1 MNQLKLFQIDN
12 LQARPPLRYP
22 GSKYGA
28 LKIIQKYLPKTNISD
43 YCEPFFGS
51 GAFYFKL
58 IESDAKIILND
69 YDKNLINFYQIIK
82 DKKNIDKFC
91 KIVSKFK
98 PSKKNFDKIKT
109 KLFSN
114 NFDKAVQYF
123 IINRTAYS
131 GIMNK
136 PNWGYHPERS
146 VQPHKWSERIKQAN
160 AKLINSKLYSKDFR
174 IFFSKFKLSKKTFLF
189 IDPPYY
195 SADQKRAYFKS
206 FTKNDHADL
215 CQILKNTKN
224 KFLLTYDNVDEV
236 KKLYNWANLYPT
248 SWRYHTANSNKAT
261 RKKGNEIIITN
272 Y

>member
-1 MNQLKLFQIDN
+1 MKQLKLFKTDN
-12 LQARPPLRYP
+12 LQIRPPLRYP

-28 LKIIQKYLPKTNISD
+28 LKIINKYLPKTNILD

-58 IESDAKIILND
+58 VNPDAKIIIND
-69 YDKNLINFYQIIK
+69 FDKNLINFYEIIK
-82 DKKNIDKFC
+82 EKKNINKFC
-91 KIVSKFK
+91 NIVSKFK
-98 PSKKNFDKIKT
+98 PSKKNFEQIKNKI
-109 KLFSN
+109 FSN

-146 VQPHKWSERIKQAN
+146 VQPEKWSERIKLA
-160 AKLINSKLYSKDFR
+160 NSKLLNAKIYSMDFR
-174 IFFSKFKLSKKTFLF
+174 SFFSEVKLTKDTFLF
-189 IDPPYY
+189 VDPPYH
-195 SADQKRAYFKS
+195 SADQKRAYLKS
-206 FTKNDHADL
+206 FTNNDHVDL
-215 CQILKNTKN
+215 SKILKKTKN
-224 KFLLTYDNVDEV
+224 KFLLTYDNVDEI

-248 SWRYHTANSNKAT
+248 TWRYHTANSNQAT
-261 RKKGNEIIITN
+261 RKKGKELIITN

>member
-1 MNQLKLFQIDN
+1 MKQLDLFQIDN
-12 LQARPPLRYP
+12 LQMRPPLRYP

-28 LKIIQKYLPKTNISD
+28 LKIINKYLPKTNISD

-51 GAFYFKL
+51 GAFYFKNVK
-58 IESDAKIILND
+58 SDAKIILND

-82 DKKNIDKFC
+82 DKKNINKFY

-98 PSKKNFDKIKT
+98 PSKKNFDGIKT

-146 VQPHKWSERIKQAN
+146 VQPHKWSERIKLA
-160 AKLINSKLYSKDFR
+160 NSKLLNTTNYTQISIFAASIGIYKTLESNNDFVSNLPKIR
-174 IFFSKFKLSKKTFLF
+174 YMLGHSLGE
-189 IDPPYY
+189 Y
-195 SADQKRAYFKS
+195 SALAASNSLSLSQASILLKKRGELMNSAVS
-206 FTKNDHADL
+206 PNS
-215 CQILKNTKN
+215 
-224 KFLLTYDNVDEV
+224 
-236 KKLYNWANLYPT
+236 T
-248 SWRYHTANSNKAT
+248 SMAALIGMNCAKIDWLIMSS
-261 RKKGNEIIITN
+261 G
-272 Y
+272 

>member
-1 MNQLKLFQIDN
+1 MSQLKLFSIDN
-12 LQARPPLRYP
+12 MLIRPPLRYP

-28 LKIIQKYLPKTNISD
+28 LKIIEKYLPKGKISD

-58 IESDAKIILND
+58 VNPDAKIILND
-69 YDKNLINFYQIIK
+69 YDENLINFYQIIK
-82 DKKNIDKFC
+82 SQKNINKFC

-98 PSKKNFDKIKT
+98 PSKKNFDEIKI
-109 KLFSN
+109 KLFSK
-114 NFDKAVQYF
+114 NFDRAVQYF

-146 VQPHKWSERIKQAN
+146 VQPHKWSERIKLAN
-160 AKLINSKLYSKDFR
+160 SKLKNSKLYSVDFR
-174 IFFSKFKLSKKTFLF
+174 VFFSEVKLTKNTFLF
-189 IDPPYY
+189 VDPPYY
-195 SADQKRAYFKS
+195 SADQKRAYSKS
-206 FTKNDHADL
+206 FTKKDHADL
-215 CQILKNTKN
+215 SQILKKTKN

-236 KKLYNWANLYPT
+236 KKLYSWANLYPAT
-248 SWRYHTANSNKAT
+248 WRYHTANSNKAT
-261 RKKGNEIIITN
+261 RKKGNEIVITN

>member
-1 MNQLKLFQIDN
+1 MNQLKLLQIDN

-58 IESDAKIILND
+58 VKSDAKIILND

-98 PSKKNFDKIKT
+98 PSKKNFDEIKT

-174 IFFSKFKLSKKTFLF
+174 IFFSKVKLSKKTFLF

-236 KKLYNWANLYPT
+236 RKLYNWANLHPA
-248 SWRYHTANSNKAT
+248 SWRYHTSNSNKAT